1 MNKLYRTLFL
11 GAYIPSCILLIY
23 YFTRYYFA
31 YFLMSGVY
39 IGISMIVVLHQPVLE
54 KSVRY
59 WVLLKRVAELALIVS
74 FILRSTYNNELFT
87 VVMFVLCTTV
97 LDKLPSLLQTNIEK
111 PAVYVTLMTLFLSQ
125 ASGVAQVAGACSC
138 FLVIYE
144 PVARRID
151 IDHIE
156 EHLKTYF
163 HIQLLQ
169 VYMFFIVEWTLTRLN
184 EWALLFILSGS
195 IVFNAYAYMT
205 LDQSAPDV
213 QSYANVN
220 SLPPS
225 YPIPL
230 NINEAC
236 RQCSIA
242 KQVFK
247 DHNL

>member
-39 IGISMIVVLHQPVLE
+39 IGISMIVVLHQPLLE

-59 WVLLKRVAELALIVS
+59 WAMLKRVAELALIVS

-87 VVMFVLCTTV
+87 VVMFLLCATI
-97 LDKLPSLLQTNIEK
+97 LDKLPTILQSNIEK
-111 PAVYVTLMTLFLSQ
+111 PAVYVTLMMLFLSQ
-125 ASGVAQVAGACSC
+125 ASVVAQVAGACSC
-138 FLVIYE
+138 FLVISE
-144 PVARRID
+144 HVTKQID
-151 IDHIE
+151 VKNIE
-156 EHLKTYF
+156 ENLKIHF
-163 HIQLLQ
+163 NVKLLQ

-184 EWALLFILSGS
+184 EWALLFILTGS
-195 IVFNAYAYMT
+195 IAFNTYAYMT
-205 LDQSAPDV
+205 LDRTVPDV

-220 SLPPS
+220 ALPAA

-236 RQCSIA
+236 RHCSIA

-247 DHNL
+247 DHDL